1 MFCEVFIIFLYASH
15 AFLNGALEL
24 WNGLG
29 GFLNCL
35 EQLYK
40 TNVRRSLCACL
51 NLTYLLRACCLLTNY
66 YGIYITIY
74 QITMRYTENSIWL
87 GNLHFAF
94 PGCCFVKYATSE
106 EAERAI
112 RGLHNHYTL
121 PGVCIVRLFVCV
133 MSLEPDP
140 LGVDYGA
147 DWLLDYL
154 CVMGLEPDPLGV
166 DYGADWL
173 LLPNSA
179 RMASRARPSAAVL
192 NSCNYCCL
200 FTLSL
205 VVQAGFNCWLVGWVR
220 KEIKNKIKYFI
231 HQVGSSLFIKMRRS
245 QK

>member
-1 MFCEVFIIFLYASH
+1 MFCEVFIIFLYVSH

-51 NLTYLLRACCLLTNY
+51 NLTYLLCACCLLTNY

-87 GNLHFAF
+87 DNLHFAF

-133 MSLEPDP
+133 MS
-140 LGVDYGA
+140 
-147 DWLLDYL
+147 
-154 CVMGLEPDPLGV
+154 LEPDPLGV